1 MDFSTGQ
8 QLMAVY
14 ARIGNSMNE
23 ADEIMRTLPE
33 AERSA
38 HLRALAGMVDYVWRN
53 LQAPIVR
60 EHRSLDPDAESLQGK
75 LK

>member
-1 MDFSTGQ
+1 MDHSTAQ

-14 ARIGNSMNE
+14 ERIGKSIHE
-23 ADEIMRTLPE
+23 ADSIIRTLPD

-38 HLRALAGMVDYVWRN
+38 HLRALAGMVNYVWLN

-60 EHRSLDPDAESLQGK
+60 EYRDLDPDAALMRRES
-75 LK
+75 

>member
-14 ARIGNSMNE
+14 ERIGKSMNE

-33 AERSA
+33 TERSA

-60 EHRSLDPDAESLQGK
+60 EHRSLDPDAEYFRDK